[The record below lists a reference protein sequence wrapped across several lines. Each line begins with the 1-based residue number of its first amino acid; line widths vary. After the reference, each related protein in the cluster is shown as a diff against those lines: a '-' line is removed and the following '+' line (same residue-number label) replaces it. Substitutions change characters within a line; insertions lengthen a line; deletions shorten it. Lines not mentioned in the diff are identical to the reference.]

1 MDRNKKMEIIY
12 DRDQKAED
20 VQRISDILNQKRKE
34 MKKMN
39 IKVKCKACDWE
50 GQAVVGKRGYPLNIY
65 KCPECGQNIERG
77 KGRYDYYSE
86 SAKLKGFLKILK
98 EK

>member
-1 MDRNKKMEIIY
+1 
-12 DRDQKAED
+12 
-20 VQRISDILNQKRKE
+20 
-34 MKKMN
+34 MN

-86 SAKLKGFLKILK
+86 SAKLKRIFKNFKREVKRMRRRSENTIK
-98 EK
+98 NIS